1 MSAALNCRF
10 EDFTD
15 AFQCGDCVSTS
26 SVSWTREN
34 FCEGGRG
41 AGRTHGLQAEVNLFY
56 RGHRYRSKYSHE
68 IIPRGVEVQDMG
80 ETDRWYGKVRRGVQ
94 NMRGKA

>member
-1 MSAALNCRF
+1 MLFNVATVLALRVSAGLVKNC
-10 EDFTD
+10 
-15 AFQCGDCVSTS
+15 A
-26 SVSWTREN
+26 REA
-34 FCEGGRG
+34 RG

-80 ETDRWYGKVRRGVQ
+80 ETDRWYGKARRGVQ